1 MNDVHYMETMMF
13 CQRFSRESREP
24 QSIFVSQRL
33 WHAITATLVLVVLTG
48 SVLAIWLATHPIVT
62 GTPMSIEQLDA
73 WTFGPSASGS
83 ASNGRLTLATTT
95 TNRPAYAASDLV
107 LNDFI
112 VQVRVTLLSGPDD
125 AGYGLVVR
133 HEGAD
138 DFVALLIGPDGYI
151 AIGQMRGG
159 VWHWR
164 VPWQQW
170 PHIKRGAAENL
181 LRAEC
186 RAGRCRFY
194 VNDEFAFE
202 IDDVPARGQMGPAV
216 WNPAPDGSV
225 TAVFQEWRA
234 WK

>member
-1 MNDVHYMETMMF
+1 MKHDWT
-13 CQRFSRESREP
+13 ESVAESERVP
-24 QSIFVSQRL
+24 
-33 WHAITATLVLVVLTG
+33 
-48 SVLAIWLATHPIVT
+48 IWLWRTTVGTLALAVLIGLTAALWLSARPTVT
-62 GTPMSIEQLDA
+62 GDPIPVRELGA
-73 WTFGPSASGS
+73 WTFGPGASGS
-83 ASNGRLTLATTT
+83 ASNGRLTLTTT
-95 TNRPAYAASDLV
+95 AFSRPAYAASDLV
-107 LNDFI
+107 LNDFT
-112 VQVRVTLLSGPDD
+112 VQVRVSLLSGPDD

-133 HEGAD
+133 HEGPD
-138 DFVALLIGPDGYI
+138 DFVILLIGPDGYI

-159 VWHWR
+159 AWRWR

-186 RAGRCRFY
+186 RADRCRFF
-194 VNDEFAFE
+194 VNGEFAFE
-202 IDDVPARGQMGPAV
+202 IDDVPARGQIGPAV